1 MDISFLNSNL
11 KKLCEDQ
18 KYANRKLGSTSSK
31 KLRTRLRNL
40 KVAVKL
46 GEIPVGHPHPLKGDR
61 TGQFALKGD
70 RTGQFALNLAEG
82 RRLVFEPFDD
92 PIPLN
97 PDGSVEWREV
107 RSIRIVFIGDYHG

>member
-1 MDISFLNSNL
+1 MDISFLNSDL

-18 KYANRKLGSTSSK
+18 EYANRKLGSASSK
-31 KLRTRLRNL
+31 KLRTRLRIL

-46 GEIPVGHPHPLKGDR
+46 GEIPVGHPHPLKGN
-61 TGQFALKGD
+61 
-70 RTGQFALNLAEG
+70 RTGQFALNLAGG

-107 RSIRIVFIGDYHG
+107 RSIRIVFIGDYHD

>member
-18 KYANRKLGSTSSK
+18 KYANRKLGSASSK

-46 GEIPVGHPHPLKGDR
+46 GEIPVGHPHPLKE
-61 TGQFALKGD
+61 D

-82 RRLVFEPFDD
+82 RRLVFEAFDD

-107 RSIRIVFIGDYHG
+107 RSIRIVFIGDYHD